1 MNPVRNLRAR
11 FNQLSG
17 RSRAVGM
24 FFATSIAARG
34 VGIVCQLLQ
43 VPVAVHAL
51 GSEAFGLWMALMS
64 ISYFITFADF
74 GVGQGAQNKLAEAF
88 AAEHDAEAR
97 RLWGTTLAFLALVG
111 GILAAAVL
119 AFAPRFDFVSIF
131 HLQNSAVRAQALP
144 AVETTLCIVCCN
156 FPLGLAQRLAYSLQW
171 GWMHNIA
178 QAVGAVGGLCGILFA
193 VHNHWTLP
201 GIIAAT
207 QTPLL
212 LANAGLIIFL
222 LARLG
227 WLDRLPECRRD
238 TMRPLLKLG
247 AYFGVQQVLVT
258 LMISLPSVVISTGL
272 GAAAVTPYNL
282 AQRLFNFFAIIQN
295 AIMLPLWPAY
305 SDAKARGDY
314 VWIRRTLFFSLRAGL
329 FAVILPM
336 AIGALVGRPVIRIW
350 VGSGT
355 ELPSRMLIGALFL
368 WNAAVFL
375 QQPFGYFLAGLSE
388 VRRLTFYA
396 VISAALSAS
405 LMYLAVHRFGAAGT
419 VLGMLVGY
427 LPFLILGNITET
439 ARVLRKH
446 GIVPGAVQPPLA
458 QPDPVETV
466 P

>member
-1 MNPVRNLRAR
+1 VNLLRSAR
-11 FNQLSG
+11 SRYRQLSG

-24 FFATSIAARG
+24 FFATSLAARG
-34 VGIVCQLLQ
+34 VGIACQLLQ

-88 AAEHDAEAR
+88 AAERDDEAR
-97 RLWGTTLAFLALVG
+97 RLWGTTLAFLTAVG
-111 GILAAAVL
+111 GILAAVVL
-119 AFAPRFDFVSIF
+119 VFAPHFDFVALF
-131 HLQNSAVRAQALP
+131 RLQDPVVRAEALP
-144 AVETTLCIVCCN
+144 AVEATLCLVCLN

-171 GWMHNIA
+171 GWMHNLA
-178 QAVGAVGGLCGILFA
+178 QAVGAVGGLGGILFA
-193 VHNHWTLP
+193 VHHHWSLV

-207 QTPLL
+207 QAPLL
-212 LANAGLIIFL
+212 LSNAGLIL
-222 LARLG
+222 LLLGRLG
-227 WLDRLPECRRD
+227 WLDRLPEFRGD

-314 VWIRRTLFFSLRAGL
+314 GWIRRTLFFSLRAGL

-336 AIGALVGRPVIRIW
+336 AAGALFGRPVIRLW
-350 VGSGT
+350 VGPGT
-355 ELPSRMLIGALFL
+355 ALPSPLLIGALFL

-396 VISAALSAS
+396 VISAGLSGT

-419 VLGMLVGY
+419 VLGMLIGY
-427 LPFLILGNITET
+427 LPFLILGNITEA
-439 ARVLRKH
+439 ARVLRRHDLEH
-446 GIVPGAVQPPLA
+446 GTLQPELA
-458 QPDPVETV
+458 QPDPVESA

>member
-1 MNPVRNLRAR
+1 
-11 FNQLSG
+11 
-17 RSRAVGM
+17 M
-24 FFATSIAARG
+24 FFATSLAARAI
-34 VGIVCQLLQ
+34 GIACQLLQ

-51 GSEAFGLWMALMS
+51 GAEAFGLWMALMS

-88 AAEHDAEAR
+88 AAEDDAEAR
-97 RLWGTTLAFLALVG
+97 RLWGTTLAFLTVVGAL
-111 GILAAAVL
+111 LAAAVVV
-119 AFAPRFDFVSIF
+119 FAPHFDFVAIF
-131 HLQNSAVRAQALP
+131 RLRDPSVRAQAFP
-144 AVETTLCIVCCN
+144 AVETLLCLVCLN

-178 QAVGAVGGLCGILFA
+178 QAFGAVGGLGGILFA
-193 VHNHWTLP
+193 VHHHWSLA

-212 LANAGLIIFL
+212 LSNAGLILFL
-222 LARLG
+222 LGRLG

-329 FAVILPM
+329 FAVLLPM
-336 AIGALVGRPVIRIW
+336 AGGALLGRPVIRLW
-350 VGSGT
+350 VGAGT
-355 ELPSRMLIGALFL
+355 ELPSPLLIGALFL
-368 WNAAVFL
+368 WNGAVFF

-396 VISAALSAS
+396 LISAGLSAS

-419 VLGMLVGY
+419 VLGMLIGY
-427 LPFLILGNITET
+427 LPFLVLGNITET
-439 ARVLRKH
+439 ARVLRQH
-446 GIVPGAVQPPLA
+446 DIERRAVPPALA
-458 QPDPVETV
+458 QPDPVETL